1 MKNII
6 KKIRKKIWSYL
17 NLDNK
22 IKSLEKV
29 LVCESDIQKRLLGKI
44 LVEKMLNKGS
54 LTNIQESEFKVF
66 SQWEDDGII
75 QYIINNI
82 DIPNKTF
89 IEFGVGD
96 YTEANTKFLLINNK
110 WSGLIMDCS
119 EETMRRVRSS
129 GIYPGYD
136 LTAMQAFVNAK
147 NINDLIA
154 TRFKGEI
161 GLLHIDIDGNDY
173 WVWEAITIVSPVIV
187 IMEYNSAFGI
197 HRPITVP
204 YDKDFDRTEKHHSNL
219 YYGSSLLSLCYL
231 AEKKGYFFI
240 GANSCGGNSYF
251 IRKDKIGSLKA
262 LTPEEG
268 YVATKTREHRDKNGS
283 LIFLSPQKGI
293 NNIRG
298 MPVFNTRKNKI
309 EAL

>member
-1 MKNII
+1 MKIL
-6 KKIRKKIWSYL
+6 KKIKRKILSYL

-22 IKSLEKV
+22 IKSLGRTIINEQDV
-29 LVCESDIQKRLLGKI
+29 QKILLGKI
-44 LVEKMLNKGS
+44 LIEQMLSKG
-54 LTNIQESEFKVF
+54 LLNNIQESEFKVF

-82 DIPNKTF
+82 EIPNKTF
-89 IEFGVGD
+89 IEFGVED

-119 EETMRRVRSS
+119 REAMERVRNS
-129 GIYPGYD
+129 GLYPRYD
-136 LTAMQAFVNAK
+136 LTAMQAFVNTD

-173 WVWEAITIVSPVIV
+173 WLWKAITIVSPIIV
-187 IMEYNSAFGI
+187 IMEYNSVFGI

-204 YDKDFDRTEKHHSNL
+204 YDEDFDRTKKHHCNL
-219 YYGSSLLSLCYL
+219 YYGSSLLSLCDL
-231 AEKKGYFFI
+231 AKEKGYIFV
-240 GANSCGGNSYF
+240 GVNSCGGNSYF
-251 IRKDKIGSLKA
+251 IRKDKIGNLRK

-268 YVATKTREHRDKNGS
+268 YVATKTREHRDKNGK
-283 LIFLSPQKGI
+283 LTFLSPQEGI
-293 NNIRG
+293 KDLQG
-298 MPVFNTRKNKI
+298 MPIFNTRKNKI
-309 EAL
+309 ETL